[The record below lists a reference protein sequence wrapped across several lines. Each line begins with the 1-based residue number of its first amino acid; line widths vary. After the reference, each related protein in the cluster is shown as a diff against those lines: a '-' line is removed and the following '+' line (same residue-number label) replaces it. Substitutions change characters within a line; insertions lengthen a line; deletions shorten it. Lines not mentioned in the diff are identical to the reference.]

1 MEKTII
7 LQKFTRNMLDKLML
21 TGLCVMFYFWHVGF
35 SAESPWQQH
44 VLFNFCH
51 VNIFHLIINL
61 CVLWQIQNRIP
72 VVEGLLTSFIASYLP
87 MYVTEPTMGLSGF
100 LFASFGIMWGKTN
113 RPLDAM
119 KAALPFI
126 LFTMIFNN
134 VNGLLHLYTFI
145 LGYVSSCVFNKS
157 KATAHHG

>member
-1 MEKTII
+1 MDCNTII
-7 LQKFTRNMLDKLML
+7 SKCSRNLLDKLML

-35 SAESPWQQH
+35 SADSSWQQH
-44 VLFNFCH
+44 VLFSVCH

-61 CVLWQIQNRIP
+61 WVLWQIQNRIP

-87 MYVTEPTMGLSGF
+87 TYVTEPTMGLSGF
-100 LFASFGIMWGKTN
+100 LFASFGIMWGKTD
-113 RPLDAM
+113 RPLGAM

-126 LFTMIFNN
+126 LLTMILNN

-145 LGYVSSCVFNKS
+145 IGYVSSYVLHKYFKF
-157 KATAHHG
+157 